1 MKLMNTCRKYGAKL
15 AVVAAAP
22 LAFATQAWAER
33 YLKALKPTLLLPK
46 TDALSVAA
54 IVLGIIASIFAIQLI
69 RRVLR

>member
-1 MKLMNTCRKYGAKL
+1 MKFMNTCRKYGAKL
-15 AVVAAAP
+15 AVVSAAP
-22 LAFATQAWAER
+22 LVFATQAWAEVPESVKTD
-33 YLKALKPTLLLPK
+33 LNTAK

>member
-1 MKLMNTCRKYGAKL
+1 MKFMNTCRKYGAKL

-22 LAFATQAWAER
+22 LAFATRAWAEVPESVKTD
-33 YLKALKPTLLLPK
+33 LNTAK

>member
-22 LAFATQAWAER
+22 LAFATQAWAEVPESGKTD
-33 YLKALKPTLLLPK
+33 LATAK

>member
-1 MKLMNTCRKYGAKL
+1 MKFMNTCRKYGAKL
-15 AVVAAAP
+15 AVVSAAP
-22 LAFATQAWAER
+22 LVFANQAWAEVPESVKTD
-33 YLKALKPTLLLPK
+33 LNTAK

>member
-1 MKLMNTCRKYGAKL
+1 MKFCRKNGAKL

-22 LAFATQAWAER
+22 LALAGQAWAEVPESVKTD
-33 YLKALKPTLLLPK
+33 LATAK

-54 IVLGIIASIFAIQLI
+54 IVLGIIASIFAITLI

>member
-15 AVVAAAP
+15 AVAAAVP
-22 LAFATQAWAER
+22 LAFATQAWAEVPESVKTD
-33 YLKALKPTLLLPK
+33 LQTAK

>member
-1 MKLMNTCRKYGAKL
+1 MKIMNACRKYGEKL

-22 LAFATQAWAER
+22 LAFAT
-33 YLKALKPTLLLPK
+33 KALAEVPESVKTDLATAK

>member
-1 MKLMNTCRKYGAKL
+1 MNVMKVCRKNGAKL

-22 LAFATQAWAER
+22 LALAGQAWAEVPESVKTD
-33 YLKALKPTLLLPK
+33 LATAK

-54 IVLGIIASIFAIQLI
+54 IVLGIIASIFAITLI

>member
-1 MKLMNTCRKYGAKL
+1 MNVMKFCRKNGAKL

-22 LAFATQAWAER
+22 LALAGQAWAEVPESVKTD
-33 YLKALKPTLLLPK
+33 LATAK

-54 IVLGIIASIFAIQLI
+54 IVLGIIASIFAINLI

>member
-1 MKLMNTCRKYGAKL
+1 MNVMKFCRKNGAKL

-22 LAFATQAWAER
+22 LALAGQAWAEVPESVKTD
-33 YLKALKPTLLLPK
+33 LATAK

-54 IVLGIIASIFAIQLI
+54 IVLGIIASIFAITLI

>member
-1 MKLMNTCRKYGAKL
+1 MNLMNTCRKYGTKL

-22 LAFATQAWAER
+22 LALAGQVWAEV
-33 YLKALKPTLLLPK
+33 PESVK
-46 TDALSVAA
+46 TDLATAKTDSLSVAA

>member
-1 MKLMNTCRKYGAKL
+1 MKFMNTCRKYGAKL

-22 LAFATQAWAER
+22 LAFATRAWAEVPESVKTD
-33 YLKALKPTLLLPK
+33 LNTAK

-54 IVLGIIASIFAIQLI
+54 IVLGIIASILAIQLI